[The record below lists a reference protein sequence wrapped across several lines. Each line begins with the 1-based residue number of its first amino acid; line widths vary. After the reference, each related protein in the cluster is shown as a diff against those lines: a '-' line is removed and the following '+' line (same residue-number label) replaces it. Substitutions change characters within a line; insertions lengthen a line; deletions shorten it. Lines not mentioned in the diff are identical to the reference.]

1 MRAREKEVRNMKKGI
16 FIAAGVVALLAVM
29 VWADR
34 KFPAAGVPSASATA
48 KPTDAPTVVLKDLND
63 KDVTLQQ
70 YKGEVVLVNFW
81 ATWCEPCQVEI
92 PWMIEFQQKYSPRG
106 FTILGVSMDDDGK
119 KAIQPFLDKE
129 RFDVNGQQEKMSYPI
144 LLGNDAIAD
153 KFGGILGL
161 PTSMLFNRDGKKVR
175 TIVGLVNHDYIS
187 KAIQDLL

>member
-1 MRAREKEVRNMKKGI
+1 LKKGI
-16 FIAAGVVALLAVM
+16 FIAAGVVALLAIM
-29 VWADR
+29 VWADH
-34 KFPAAGVPSASATA
+34 KFPAAGTAPNTIASASE
-48 KPTDAPTVVLKDLND
+48 KPADAPTISLKDLND

-70 YKGEVVLVNFW
+70 FKGQVVLVNFW
-81 ATWCEPCQVEI
+81 ATWCAPCKVEI

-106 FTILGVSMDDDGK
+106 FTILGVSMDEDGK

-175 TIVGLVNHDYIS
+175 TIVGLVNHDDIS